1 MSAADE
7 SSGLLLMS
15 RRFVR
20 FPPRWRNVLV
30 PVGPRRATALGVTL
44 YSASRPLPWLV
55 QYVLWCGASLAGAS
69 MVPGDRETWIPT
81 VTADSLAA
89 LVQQWSDAVGGR
101 LDGIAVYER
110 LQTARAGLTLLVC
123 AGARSMLVRVRR
135 EDDELRLER
144 TISGAARDHDLRTI
158 RVPELIGSGEVDGWH
173 WVGYEIMATR
183 PHRPCYR
190 LEQSGHAEVAALVES
205 VVPRPEGTP
214 SHWRGAHC
222 DLTPWNLRRSR
233 STTWLID
240 WEDAQWAPPGTDAL
254 FLRATVAAMGRR
266 DMAKLTIRP
275 GEEEARAFCA
285 DLVRARPMSATEHHL
300 RSRLLTALAAP

>member
-1 MSAADE
+1 MTRPDD
-7 SSGLLLMS
+7 SSGLLPLS
-15 RRFVR
+15 PRFVR

-30 PVGPRRATALGVTL
+30 PVHPRRATALGVTL

-55 QYVLWCGASLAGAS
+55 QYVLWCGASLAGALL
-69 MVPGDRETWIPT
+69 VPGDRETWSPT
-81 VTADSLAA
+81 VAVDSLAG
-89 LVQQWSDAVGGR
+89 LGEQWRDAVGGR
-101 LDGIAVYER
+101 PDGIAVYER
-110 LQTARAGLTLLVC
+110 LQPARAGLTLLVC

-135 EDDELRLER
+135 GDEELRIER
-144 TISGAARDHDLRTI
+144 TISAAARDHGLRTI

-173 WVGYEIMATR
+173 WVGYEVMATR
-183 PHRPCYR
+183 PHRPSYR
-190 LEQSGHAEVAALVES
+190 LDESGHAEITTLVES

-214 SHWRGAHC
+214 AHWRGAHC

-266 DMAKLTIRP
+266 DISRLTVRP
-275 GEEEARAFCA
+275 DEEEARTFCA
-285 DLVRARPMSATEHHL
+285 DLVQGRPMSATEHHL
-300 RSRLLTALAAP
+300 RTRILTALAAN